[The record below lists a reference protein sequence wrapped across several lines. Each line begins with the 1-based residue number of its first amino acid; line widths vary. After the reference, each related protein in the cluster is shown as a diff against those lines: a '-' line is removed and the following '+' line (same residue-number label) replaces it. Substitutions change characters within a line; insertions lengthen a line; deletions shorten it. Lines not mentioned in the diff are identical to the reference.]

1 VEDVIT
7 LYPCS
12 SGGESKHQSVPWR
25 IKGGRTEIT
34 EKDYWS
40 GRIFPV
46 ILVYFLGIFMCVSP
60 YQPARFRTCDD
71 PSIIIMGVDDVKHFL
86 GLFVT

>member
-12 SGGESKHQSVPWR
+12 SGGESKDQSVPWR
-25 IKGGRTEIT
+25 MKGGHTEIT
-34 EKDYWS
+34 KKDDRS
-40 GRIFPV
+40 GRVFPV

-60 YQPARFRTCDD
+60 DQPARFRTCND
-71 PSIIIMGVDDVKHFL
+71 PSIVIMGIDDVKHFFR
-86 GLFVT
+86 LFIT